1 MQRLM
6 SLSLLFCLSLPLMA
20 CGGNFPAVNP
30 QPSGSPSAKPTAKP
44 TAQPSALPSAAPGI
58 SDSQAKYSLPLTLK
72 SEGECDMPNVT
83 AYQISPEGKMTYLD
97 DLALVQPG
105 EPMPTVTRQLTD
117 KELID
122 LIVLIENL
130 DFVALKA
137 QSQPVPDDAP
147 QTMECRSVEILEI
160 QHAGEKAAYDRNSR
174 KLRHSE
180 AYLAAFE
187 QVKERLSALKTAHQ
201 NDK

>member
-6 SLSLLFCLSLPLMA
+6 SLSLLLCLSLPLMA

-30 QPSGSPSAKPTAKP
+30 QPSASPSAQPSAKPTAKP
-44 TAQPSALPSAAPGI
+44 SAAPSTEPSI
-58 SDSQAKYSLPLTLK
+58 PASQAKYSLPLTLK

-83 AYQISPEGKMTYLD
+83 SYQVTPEGKMTYLD
-97 DLALVQPG
+97 DVALAKPG
-105 EPMPTVTRQLTD
+105 EPLPTVTRQLTE
-117 KELID
+117 KELMD

-137 QSQPVPDDAP
+137 KSQAVPDDAP